1 MALIYID
8 GLWVFVGSAPIR
20 LSTILTFLLVF
31 VFVAWSFR
39 VKGWIA
45 AFYNGSVAAL
55 FTLFLYEVL
64 FNVTG
69 GFPPWDM
76 LPLWGIGILA
86 CSMLLGLLQVKNHL
100 VQRRISMLLFSAFLE
115 VAALKGVDLAKPEVF
130 VGGFVGA
137 MLIFLFSA
145 LAVKAVGRTSAEMI
159 KEVRRQFREIPGLMQ
174 GTTKPDYSKC
184 IDISTKSALRN
195 MLAPSLLIVIGPII
209 VGLTLGSEAIGGLL
223 MIGTIAGVLVALFM
237 NNGGAAL
244 DNAKK
249 FIEAG
254 NLGGKGSAAHAA
266 AVVGD
271 TLGDPLKDTAGPSLH
286 VVVKLLNTI
295 TLSMAPLFIL
305 YALLH

>member
-100 VQRRISMLLFSAFLE
+100 VQRRISMLLFSAFL
-115 VAALKGVDLAKPEVF
+115 VDWLVWILE
-130 VGGFVGA
+130 GFPFD
-137 MLIFLFSA
+137 LPSTEPLNLF
-145 LAVKAVGRTSAEMI
+145 AEFFN
-159 KEVRRQFREIPGLMQ
+159 V
-174 GTTKPDYSKC
+174 
-184 IDISTKSALRN
+184 STKLLLPFAYATALSASR
-195 MLAPSLLIVIGPII
+195 
-209 VGLTLGSEAIGGLL
+209 LGS
-223 MIGTIAGVLVALFM
+223 
-237 NNGGAAL
+237 
-244 DNAKK
+244 
-249 FIEAG
+249 
-254 NLGGKGSAAHAA
+254 
-266 AVVGD
+266 
-271 TLGDPLKDTAGPSLH
+271 
-286 VVVKLLNTI
+286 
-295 TLSMAPLFIL
+295 
-305 YALLH
+305 